1 MGNTLKEM
9 HDVSGALQCY
19 TRAIQINPAFADA
32 HSNLASVHKDSGNI
46 PEAIQSYRTALK
58 LKPNFPDAFCNLA
71 HCLQIVCDWTD
82 YNARMKTLV
91 TIVAE
96 QLEKNRLPSVHPHH
110 SMLYPLTHEF
120 RKQIAHRHAQLCL
133 EKISI
138 LHKPAYKFSNALGP
152 DGRIRIGY
160 VSSDFGNHPTSH
172 LMQSIPGVHD
182 RSRVEIFCYSL
193 APDDNT
199 TFRQKVSR
207 GAEHFID
214 LSQVPDNGKA
224 ADRIHADGIHIL
236 VNMNGYTKGARNEI
250 FALKPAPIQAMWLGY
265 PGNGFF
271 LNLVFF

>member
-1 MGNTLKEM
+1 MKFPYCAITIIICKHGKEAYTHLSDFFFSRIQPAFADAYSNMGNTLKEM
-9 HDVSGALQCY
+9 HDIQGALQCY

-82 YNARMKTLV
+82 YNTRMKTLV
-91 TIVAE
+91 NIVAD

-110 SMLYPLTHEF
+110 SMLYPLSHEF
-120 RKQIAHRHAQLCL
+120 RKQIANRHAQLCL
-133 EKISI
+133 EKVSVM
-138 LHKPAYKFSNALGP
+138 HKPAFKFAANLAS

-182 RSRVEIFCYSL
+182 RSKVEIFCY
-193 APDDNT
+193 
-199 TFRQKVSR
+199 R
-207 GAEHFID
+207 
-214 LSQVPDNGKA
+214 
-224 ADRIHADGIHIL
+224 
-236 VNMNGYTKGARNEI
+236 
-250 FALKPAPIQAMWLGY
+250 
-265 PGNGFF
+265 
-271 LNLVFF
+271 

>member
-82 YNARMKTLV
+82 YNSRMKTLV

-138 LHKPAYKFSNALGP
+138 LHKSSYKFSNHLGP
-152 DGRIRIGY
+152 DMRIRIG
-160 VSSDFGNHPTSH
+160 T
-172 LMQSIPGVHD
+172 
-182 RSRVEIFCYSL
+182 
-193 APDDNT
+193 
-199 TFRQKVSR
+199 
-207 GAEHFID
+207 
-214 LSQVPDNGKA
+214 
-224 ADRIHADGIHIL
+224 
-236 VNMNGYTKGARNEI
+236 
-250 FALKPAPIQAMWLGY
+250 
-265 PGNGFF
+265 
-271 LNLVFF
+271 